1 MMSEPISVAILA
13 GGLSSRMGRNKAFI
27 EVGGQPM
34 IERVIARVRGL
45 ADELLLIANTPDEYA
60 HLGLPIHP
68 DLIPGMGALGGLYTA
83 IAQAGRDHVL
93 VVSCDQPLL
102 NSDLLAYLVGLRHGY
117 DVVVPLNREGLPES
131 IHAVYGKVCLGPIRR
146 RLEAGRLKV
155 VGFYSD
161 VRVREVPSSETDRFD
176 LDRRSFMNVNT
187 PGDLAE
193 ARRLAVQL
201 DGS

>member
-1 MMSEPISVAILA
+1 MSEPISVAILA
-13 GGLSSRMGRNKAFI
+13 GGQSRRMGRNKAFI

-45 ADELLLIANTPDEYA
+45 GDELLLIASAPDEYD
-60 HLGLPIHP
+60 HLGLPVHP

-83 IAQAGRDHVL
+83 IAHASRDHVL

-102 NSDLLAYLVGLRHGY
+102 NPDLLGYLIGLRNGY
-117 DVVVPLNREGLPES
+117 DVVVPLNRDGLPES
-131 IHAVYGKVCLGPIRR
+131 MHAVYGKPCLGPIRE

-155 VGFYSD
+155 VGFYPD
-161 VRVREVPSSETDRFD
+161 VRVREVPSGEIDRFD
-176 LDRRSFMNVNT
+176 PERWSFMNVNT
-187 PGDLAE
+187 PGDLAQ

-201 DGS
+201 DRP